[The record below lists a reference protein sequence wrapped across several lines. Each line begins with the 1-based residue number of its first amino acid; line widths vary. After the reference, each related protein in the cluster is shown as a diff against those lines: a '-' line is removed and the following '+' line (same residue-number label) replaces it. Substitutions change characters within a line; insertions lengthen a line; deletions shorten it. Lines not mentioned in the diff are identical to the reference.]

1 MSIFDLQDEFPQQY
15 NCKIID
21 CSNSTIKDAGT
32 SNLDLSPEVLQLM
45 RSNSRDSYKK
55 LAIKIKNKENITDW
69 RKLCKNRVI
78 TLKNTLIT
86 SNGIII
92 NSQGII
98 WKMGGCVA
106 DEQIS
111 KKQAIQYYN
120 HIVKTQPQI
129 KKVVSI
135 AALWAQGVWHFP
147 MEALVALKLI
157 SNFKDTYLHISE
169 KKKLCLDWIK
179 LTNIDISSDKILD
192 KTVYAEELILPE
204 MGRCGNPYYDQILW
218 LREKVHYSIPNN
230 SSQNLFILIKRNV
243 KRSVKNHEIIEKI
256 CKNFCS
262 KRNLQFYLHD
272 DLFLPSLKEQ
282 MIIFNKAK
290 FIIGPHGGGAIN
302 LIATKKKVCFIE
314 FINTADI
321 NLCYMRLT
329 NLLNIEYFGI
339 TYDLYEGVNI
349 TLDLIPT
356 LNKLNKF
363 LSTN

>member
-1 MSIFDLQDEFPQQY
+1 MSIFEIHNKYPQQF
-15 NCKIID
+15 NCKTID
-21 CSNSTIKDAGT
+21 CSNSSIDNFGT
-32 SNLDLSPEVLQLM
+32 SNINFSSETLQLLE
-45 RSNSRDSYKK
+45 SNQKYLNTK
-55 LAIKIKNKENITDW
+55 LATKIKNKEHITDW
-69 RKLCKNRVI
+69 RIFCKNRVI
-78 TLKNTLIT
+78 TVKNALIT
-86 SNGIII
+86 PTGIII
-92 NSQGII
+92 SKTGM
-98 WKMGGCVA
+98 WFMGGCAEKRKINRGQVL
-106 DEQIS
+106 
-111 KKQAIQYYN
+111 QYY
-120 HIVKTQPQI
+120 HHVVQTQTKY
-129 KKVVSI
+129 KKVVSV

-157 SNFKDTYLHISE
+157 SDFKDTHLHISE

-179 LTNIDISSDKILD
+179 LTNIEISSDKILD

-290 FIIGPHGGGAIN
+290 VIIGPHGGGAVN
-302 LIATKKKVCFIE
+302 LIATKNKVCFIE
-314 FINTADI
+314 FLNTHDI
-321 NLCYMRLT
+321 NICYTRLAH
-329 NLLNIEYFGI
+329 LLNIEYFGI
-339 TYDLYEGVNI
+339 TYHLYEGVNI

-356 LNKLNKF
+356 LDKLSKF
-363 LSTN
+363 LLTN